1 MKKFFA
7 ILIIGSAM
15 LVSSLAM
22 AMLEP
27 GKVIVGG
34 VFPGMTVNQLIS
46 NFGQPNYRDGDDWA
60 YQDFTVDI
68 EGGVVEKV
76 STYST
81 AMPTPEG
88 VRVGQPASVLNT
100 AYGAANVVDYDDGG
114 VEYEYISTDHLKKIE
129 FKVFNGVIT
138 KITCKFND

>member
-46 NFGQPNYRDGDDWA
+46 NFGQPNYRDGDDWT
-60 YQDFTVDI
+60 YQDFQVDI

-100 AYGAANVVDYDDGG
+100 AYGAADMMDYDDGG

>member
-60 YQDFTVDI
+60 YQDFQVDI

-88 VRVGQPASVLNT
+88 VRVGQPSSVLNT